1 MVEGMKTLAPF
12 SSSLSDI
19 RSMFFL
25 LCLQGPMPGALM
37 STAAGSVMEK
47 ELPHPSLLSLDTD
60 ARWFGIAA
68 SSFLPHWLIC
78 SDALSISSSQSCL
91 ITV

>member
-1 MVEGMKTLAPF
+1 
-12 SSSLSDI
+12 
-19 RSMFFL
+19 
-25 LCLQGPMPGALM
+25 M

-60 ARWFGIAA
+60 TKWFGRLA
-68 SSFLPHWLIC
+68 SSSLPHWLIC
-78 SDALSISSSQSCL
+78 SDALSVFSSQSCL

>member
-1 MVEGMKTLAPF
+1 MKTLAPL
-12 SSSLSDI
+12 SSSLPDL
-19 RSMFFL
+19 RSVFFL
-25 LCLQGPMPGALM
+25 LCLQGSMPGALM
-37 STAAGSVMEK
+37 STASGSVMEK

-60 ARWFGIAA
+60 ARWFGIAV

-78 SDALSISSSQSCL
+78 SDALSLFSSQSCL